1 MSKTNKKS
9 VISSLFAASLLSTSF
24 IAPTLIPYSNSAN
37 SSSVAQAAPRA
48 RRTPL
53 QITPQKRSY
62 SRGEEIQLTG
72 KSSPNAPVEI
82 IQMYK
87 HQYTGRRVREVL
99 SNTQANSQGI
109 INFTYQIPLEEFKDN
124 IRIAFRSQGRSQR
137 VRIPLGRPT
146 PPPNPQPPNNPSQ
159 TPIAPRPTEPG
170 PVTKPELQFPL
181 TISSPDTKVKS
192 KSYMQSDVTLST
204 TPSGGLLYS
213 KTRIWSKNYLNGFTG
228 GVEVVLLDE
237 NDNFLFITNLRK
249 YGVNGRWIPGAPD
262 SRTETWNETIPTD
275 VMTRVKKI
283 AIYHRHTPKSRLTE
297 LFSDMKKLVDFVKP
311 LVQLLS

>member
-9 VISSLFAASLLSTSF
+9 VISSLFVASLLSTSF
-24 IAPTLIPYSNSAN
+24 IAPTLIPYSISAN
-37 SSSVAQAAPRA
+37 SSSAAQAAPRA

-109 INFTYQIPLEEFKDN
+109 VNFRYRIPLEEFKDN

-146 PPPNPQPPNNPSQ
+146 PPPNPQPPNNPPQ
-159 TPIAPRPTEPG
+159 TPIAPR

-181 TISSPDTKVKS
+181 TISSPETKVKS

-213 KTRIWSKNYLNGFTG
+213 KTRIWSRNKWNGFTG

-237 NDNFLFITNLRK
+237 NDNFLFISQLHK
-249 YGVNGRWIPGAPD
+249 YGVNGRYIPGAPD
-262 SRTETWNETIPTD
+262 SRTETWNETIPAD
-275 VMTRVKKI
+275 VMKRARKI

-311 LVQLLS
+311 VVQLLS